1 MTSIEAIP
9 QSQKEDLIEFI
20 YMMTLEDKEDTK
32 KRAQRPPR
40 PEALSDLDNKVT
52 LIITEKERKKT

>member
-1 MTSIEAIP
+1 MTQIEAIP

-20 YMMTLEDKEDTK
+20 YMMTLEEKEEK

-52 LIITEKERKKT
+52 LILTEKERKKT